1 MDYFCQ
7 KNTFFSKNILQRG
20 FIYLTFN
27 YLSIEFPNSLCLFR
41 NNKSFF
47 TTQILCIFFGS
58 NITYFLQKQLI
69 KVQVFRLSTTRVKTG
84 QVPHVIFHT
93 KIQFFF
99 KILINLEC
107 YDITPLY
114 FLGSNLIYFRR
125 KQHMKVQIF
134 RLSTAR
140 IKLHQ
145 IPYVIFGTQSQLFF
159 KFCITLHCHET

>member
-1 MDYFCQ
+1 MSFQ
-7 KNTFFSKNILQRG
+7 KQQVIFHDTAPL
-20 FIYLTFN
+20 Y
-27 YLSIEFPNSLCLFR
+27 
-41 NNKSFF
+41 
-47 TTQILCIFFGS
+47 FFGS
-58 NITYFLQKQLI
+58 NIRYFLQKQLI
-69 KVQVFRLSTTRVKTG
+69 KVQVFRLSTTRVKTR

-114 FLGSNLIYFRR
+114 FLGSNLIYFRQ

-134 RLSTAR
+134 RLATAR

-145 IPYVIFGTQSQLFF
+145 IHYVIFGTQSQLFF